1 MIAMHDAARESAPEI
16 QYCGAALTGP
26 AAWPP
31 GKNMSRPVLIGS
43 HIFKNAGK
51 SVDRIVSQSFSDR
64 WRTSEGR
71 TATGIQT
78 SDQTRRFLE
87 ANPHLTAAS
96 SYLARPLLPRAKAK
110 PIVFLRHP
118 IERTRSVPRVREQ
131 EPHSAAPRTGS
142 SPRVPG
148 YVRWALDSSDGGIVR
163 RFEIYDELGPDM
175 SGIG

>member
-16 QYCGAALTGP
+16 QYCGPVLTGP

-31 GKNMSRPVLIGS
+31 SKNMSRPVLIGS
-43 HIFKNAGK
+43 HIFKNAGN

-96 SYLARPLLPRAKAK
+96 SYLARPLLPWAKAK
-110 PIVFLRHP
+110 PTVFRRHP
-118 IERTRSVPRVREQ
+118 VERTRSVHEFVNKNPTQ
-131 EPHSAAPRTGS
+131 PHRAPARAH
-142 SPRVPG
+142 RFPG
-148 YVRWALDSSDGGIVR
+148 YVRWSLDSSDGGIVQQ
-163 RFEIYDELGPDM
+163 FEIYDELGPYPQL
-175 SGIG
+175 